1 MGGNSVADAGSIDM
15 DVHLSD
21 LGAII
26 GVVKLLK
33 TVRADTSD
41 TFVFEHAAAPGEWAV
56 SGAFAFAQ
64 LDPAA
69 LHGKARAEFRAGFL
83 GLSSMGRS
91 TLVQVV
97 DADAH
102 DCIAATELLSQQ
114 LIDRFG
120 APDLATARLAAR
132 EEIAFAA
139 ELGQHPAGRLLA
151 VSRRYEEGTVREVF
165 RTLTPRPATGPIRV
179 YALQEPEIDRDAS

>member
-1 MGGNSVADAGSIDM
+1 M
-15 DVHLSD
+15 DVHLAD

-26 GVVKLLK
+26 GIVKLLK

-41 TFVFEHAAAPGEWAV
+41 TFVFGHAAAPGEWAV

-64 LDPAA
+64 FDPAA

-83 GLSSMGRS
+83 GLSSLGRS

-97 DADAH
+97 DVDARE
-102 DCIAATELLSQQ
+102 CMTVTELLAQQ

-120 APDLATARLAAR
+120 APDWATAHAAAQ

-139 ELGQHPAGRLLA
+139 ELGQHPAGRLIA
-151 VSRRYEEGTVREVF
+151 VSRRYEEGALREVF
-165 RTLTPRPATGPIRV
+165 RTLTPRQATGPIRV
-179 YALQEPEIDRDAS
+179 FALQQQGVDGDVP

>member
-1 MGGNSVADAGSIDM
+1 M
-15 DVHLSD
+15 DVHLAD

-26 GVVKLLK
+26 STVKLLK

-41 TFVFEHAAAPGEWAV
+41 TFVFGHAAAPGEWAV

-69 LHGKARAEFRAGFL
+69 LHGKMRAEFRAGFL
-83 GLSSMGRS
+83 GLSSLGRS

-97 DADAH
+97 DVDAH
-102 DCIAATELLSQQ
+102 ECMAATTLLAQQ

-120 APDLATARLAAR
+120 APDWATAHAAAA

-139 ELGQHPAGRLLA
+139 ELGQHPAGRLIA
-151 VSRRYEEGTVREVF
+151 VSRRYEDGAVREVF
-165 RTLTPRPATGPIRV
+165 RTLTPRLATGPIRV
-179 YALQEPEIDRDAS
+179 FALQERGVDGDVP

>member
-1 MGGNSVADAGSIDM
+1 M
-15 DVHLSD
+15 DVHLAD

-26 GVVKLLK
+26 GIVKLLK

-41 TFVFEHAAAPGEWAV
+41 TFVFGHAAAPGEWAV

-64 LDPAA
+64 FDPAA
-69 LHGKARAEFRAGFL
+69 LHGSARAEFRAGFL
-83 GLSSMGRS
+83 GLTSLGRS

-102 DCIAATELLSQQ
+102 ECVAATELLAQQ

-120 APDLATARLAAR
+120 APDLATARAAAE

-139 ELGQHPAGRLLA
+139 ELGQHPAGRLIA
-151 VSRRYEEGTVREVF
+151 VSRRYENGAVHEVF
-165 RTLTPRPATGPIRV
+165 RTLAPRLATGPIRV
-179 YALQEPEIDRDAS
+179 FALQEPGVDADVS